1 MNVKFN
7 NAIEFKNIKELMNYS
22 IEKYSK
28 NNAFIVKHK
37 EEKNVN
43 YENITYERLGKEINA
58 LGTAFLNMGFKDKRI
73 AVIGKNR
80 YEWMLSFISVINGT
94 GVVVPL
100 DKGLPEGEIENSLKI
115 SKSDVIIFE
124 KEYIESIKKLMTNK
138 ELNLKYFICMD
149 DIEEDGILNLKDLIN
164 DGIKQVDSGDRSYI
178 DASIDSEKMSVLLF
192 TSGTTSASKAVMLCH
207 RNLASN
213 LYGLNCS
220 ETIYSTDIN
229 MAFLPFHHTFGSM
242 AVLLVLN
249 NGGANVFCDGIR
261 HIQENL
267 REYKVTMFVCV
278 PLIIESMYKKIMA
291 TIEKQGK
298 MKKVQLGLKITK
310 FLRKFHI
317 DIRKKVFKEISDNLG
332 GHLRFIVSGA
342 SGIDRKVAES
352 FNDFGFLTVQ
362 GYGLTETSPVLFAEK
377 EDLIRYGSVGIPLI
391 NVEAKIENKNED
403 GIGEIVAK
411 GPNVM
416 LGYYENEEE
425 TNKVLKD
432 GWFYTGD
439 LGYLDKDGCLFI
451 TGRKKNVI
459 VLKNGKNIYP
469 EELEEVISNL
479 SYVEENMVYG
489 KEKDDDLLL
498 SVKIVYNKDYV
509 REKFGNITEEELK
522 NIIWNDIKNIN
533 KKLPTYKHIKN
544 LNLTDVPMIKT
555 TTAKIKRFEEI
566 KAS

>member
-362 GYGLTETSPVLFAEK
+362 GYGLTETSPVVAV
-377 EDLIRYGSVGIPLI
+377 GS
-391 NVEAKIENKNED
+391 NK
-403 GIGEIVAK
+403 
-411 GPNVM
+411 
-416 LGYYENEEE
+416 
-425 TNKVLKD
+425 
-432 GWFYTGD
+432 
-439 LGYLDKDGCLFI
+439 
-451 TGRKKNVI
+451 
-459 VLKNGKNIYP
+459 
-469 EELEEVISNL
+469 
-479 SYVEENMVYG
+479 
-489 KEKDDDLLL
+489 
-498 SVKIVYNKDYV
+498 YNK
-509 REKFGNITEEELK
+509 K
-522 NIIWNDIKNIN
+522 
-533 KKLPTYKHIKN
+533 
-544 LNLTDVPMIKT
+544 
-555 TTAKIKRFEEI
+555 
-566 KAS
+566 